1 MIAQLLAVEGYN
13 SIEKIAN
20 ASVNDIE
27 KIEGFDGELAAEIY
41 ARAFQF
47 MENEKAELEKLI
59 QQSSLDEYIKGVQ
72 ELDNKMLST
81 LIDNKILTRQD
92 LADLATD
99 ELVGREGILEKR
111 IEKSVAEKIIM
122 DAREIYLNS

>member
-1 MIAQLLAVEGYN
+1 
-13 SIEKIAN
+13 
-20 ASVNDIE
+20 
-27 KIEGFDGELAAEIY
+27 
-41 ARAFQF
+41 
-47 MENEKAELEKLI
+47 
-59 QQSSLDEYIKGVQ
+59 
-72 ELDNKMLST
+72 MLST

-122 DAREIYLNS
+122 DAMEIYLNS

>member
-41 ARAFQF
+41 ARASQF

>member
-1 MIAQLLAVEGYN
+1 
-13 SIEKIAN
+13 
-20 ASVNDIE
+20 
-27 KIEGFDGELAAEIY
+27 
-41 ARAFQF
+41 

-59 QQSSLDEYIKGVQ
+59 QESSLDDYLKNIK

-99 ELVGREGILEKR
+99 ELVGKEGILQKRVEKN
-111 IEKSVAEKIIM
+111 IAEKIIM
-122 DAREIYLNS
+122 DARETYLNS

>member
-13 SIEKIAN
+13 SIEKIVN
-20 ASVNDIE
+20 ATVNDIE
-27 KIEGFDGELAAEIY
+27 KIEGFDTELATEIY
-41 ARAFQF
+41 ARASQF

>member
-1 MIAQLLAVEGYN
+1 MLLKDITV
-13 SIEKIAN
+13 SKKITN

-41 ARAFQF
+41 ARASQF

>member
-1 MIAQLLAVEGYN
+1 M
-13 SIEKIAN
+13 
-20 ASVNDIE
+20 
-27 KIEGFDGELAAEIY
+27 
-41 ARAFQF
+41 
-47 MENEKAELEKLI
+47 EKLI
-59 QQSSLDEYIKGVQ
+59 DYVSKIPRTTIVDFLGQGVVKGIQ
-72 ELDNKMLST
+72 EFDNKMLST

-99 ELVGREGILEKR
+99 ELVGKEGILQKR

>member
-13 SIEKIAN
+13 SIEKIVN
-20 ASVNDIE
+20 ATVNDIE
-27 KIEGFDGELAAEIY
+27 KIEGFDIELATEIY
-41 ARAFQF
+41 ERASQF

-59 QQSSLDEYIKGVQ
+59 QESSLDDYLKNIK

-99 ELVGREGILEKR
+99 ELVGKEGILQKRVEKN
-111 IEKSVAEKIIM
+111 IAEKIIM

>member
-13 SIEKIAN
+13 SIEKIVN
-20 ASVNDIE
+20 ATVNDIE
-27 KIEGFDGELAAEIY
+27 KIEGFDTELATEIY
-41 ARAFQF
+41 ARASQF

-59 QQSSLDEYIKGVQ
+59 QESSLDDYLKNIK

-99 ELVGREGILEKR
+99 ELVGKEGILQKRVEKN
-111 IEKSVAEKIIM
+111 IAEKIIM